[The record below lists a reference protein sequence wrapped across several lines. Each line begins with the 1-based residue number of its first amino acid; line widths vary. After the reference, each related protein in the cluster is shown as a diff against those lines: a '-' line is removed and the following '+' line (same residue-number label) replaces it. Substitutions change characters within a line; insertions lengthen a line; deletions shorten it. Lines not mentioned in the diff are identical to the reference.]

1 MIRGSGIIHGVF
13 GTYSDS
19 SIRAKIYYT
28 TQNNYFSSLFS
39 LLRRVYR
46 TKKEFL
52 LPASSRVLSARANV
66 VVIHIALLVLV
77 RHHGWFVVHHISRE
91 TSEISQFRCHV
102 LSVKVEHI

>member
-1 MIRGSGIIHGVF
+1 MIRESGIIHGVF
-13 GTYSDS
+13 GTYSVVLYALK
-19 SIRAKIYYT
+19 SIIL

-52 LPASSRVLSARANV
+52 LPASSHVLSARANV
-66 VVIHIALLVLV
+66 VVIYLSLLVLV

-91 TSEISQFRCHV
+91 TPEISQFRCHV